1 MSSTPRHP
9 GQILSEDYLIPLG
22 MSHYDAAKRLY
33 AAEATIDRLVAGK
46 EKITWN
52 LSKRLASVFD
62 QNQSFWLDAQR
73 RWDRYQAEILAIGTQ
88 ENTKP
93 S

>member
-1 MSSTPRHP
+1 MASTPRHP

-52 LSKRLASVFD
+52 LSKRLASIFD
-62 QNQSFWLDAQR
+62 QNQSFWLEAQR
-73 RWDRYQAEILAIGTQ
+73 TWDRHQAEAHATETEQ
-88 ENTKP
+88 TH
-93 S
+93 